1 MWIKLVLFIA
11 YLHSGGLDCYYW
23 LYSYI
28 GYTMLLQID
37 WLCYCRLQNN
47 RNTTLAECC
56 FITRLHQHYQPI
68 DNDAI
73 CPQKRM
79 EMLADC
85 TCIILWMLG
94 SSSFLGA
101 TTAVLHHQIHTYCN
115 TLLSLLIPIPV
126 GFVFFFSFSFFHDAQ
141 YTNAKRCKSRWVW
154 LLCTIGRGSFCY
166 YCLS

>member
-1 MWIKLVLFIA
+1 MNTFRYIPALRRIGLLLLIVF
-11 YLHSGGLDCYYW
+11 LHRICYATANW
-23 LYSYI
+23 LA
-28 GYTMLLQID
+28 MLLQIA
-37 WLCYCRLQNN
+37 NN
-47 RNTTLAECC
+47 RKATLANCC

-141 YTNAKRCKSRWVW
+141 YTNAKRCKSRWV
-154 LLCTIGRGSFCY
+154 
-166 YCLS
+166 